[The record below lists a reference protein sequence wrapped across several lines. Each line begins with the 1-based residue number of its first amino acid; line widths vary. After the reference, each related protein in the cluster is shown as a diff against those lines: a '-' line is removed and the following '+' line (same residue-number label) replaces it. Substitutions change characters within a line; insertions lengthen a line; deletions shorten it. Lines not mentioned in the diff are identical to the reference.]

1 MKFQTVGWE
10 YILINVPSDWNMVFE
25 KEKSKSNKEKT
36 GYFGF
41 RDLNGKRLE
50 FSYANLRKKP
60 PKLHN
65 VLDDYF
71 KSLKKNYRKIKI
83 RKEAATKVNNHNA
96 LYIFWEL
103 EKEQMQG
110 YITAWICV
118 ETNRLMIC
126 TNQFSTKNK
135 TAEKAIITEIM
146 SHINCHPDGAY
157 SCWSSPNLQ
166 IYTPF
171 LKMDL
176 VRRQFFIGLTFLEF
190 KGEKMHIL
198 AYRLGLANQKIKS
211 EEELPEW
218 FISYYKKQLPRIPK
232 TFKPEIFSKLLFKNK
247 IQVWKNVENRLSRIP
262 SKNYNFETYLWTNSE
277 KNDIYCL
284 IFELNKNHSKKTEKS
299 IEEIVKLAIGAN

>member
-146 SHINCHPDGAY
+146 SHINCHPDSTY
-157 SCWSSPNLQ
+157 SCWSSPNLE

-171 LKMDL
+171 LKMD
-176 VRRQFFIGLTFLEF
+176 
-190 KGEKMHIL
+190 
-198 AYRLGLANQKIKS
+198 
-211 EEELPEW
+211 
-218 FISYYKKQLPRIPK
+218 
-232 TFKPEIFSKLLFKNK
+232 
-247 IQVWKNVENRLSRIP
+247 
-262 SKNYNFETYLWTNSE
+262 
-277 KNDIYCL
+277 
-284 IFELNKNHSKKTEKS
+284 
-299 IEEIVKLAIGAN
+299 